1 MRSIKTECI
10 QTVCKDVAVMKS
22 QPKKK
27 TMSLLG
33 ASKSVWK
40 VNMPVH
46 THLPSRLRHKLEDG
60 SNGVTTA

>member
-1 MRSIKTECI
+1 
-10 QTVCKDVAVMKS
+10 MKS